1 MAPVGGGASP
11 AIPGRG
17 TAALQRSL
25 GVFVV
30 RHYRL
35 CAGLVLALMACNVF
49 VGLATTRIDDSD
61 EARYGVSAFE
71 MLHTRSF
78 LVTTYAGQP
87 EYWNLKPPLGYW
99 LMAGSYWL
107 FGRSAL
113 AMRLP
118 SALFALAAVA
128 LTMAFC
134 KRWCNRR
141 QAILAGLL
149 LATAFGFLSHH
160 GARSGDLD
168 ACLTFT
174 FLLLVLQLPRL
185 GESPRRILV
194 LGPILGCAFLL
205 KSFAILPMIA
215 VAAAYGLATGAWRK
229 QRLGPCLASLAT
241 LLLIVAVW
249 AAARSQADQSF
260 NFVRRMVREDLLARS
275 TSVIDKGTS
284 SPFAY
289 ATALADRFAPWPLA
303 VAAAAALAWRD
314 RRRRHAAGTAR
325 TAGAAAG
332 GATGTAASD
341 PASAAAGGATGTAAG
356 DPASAASG
364 GAASTASGGAT
375 GAASGG
381 AAGGPPARRWLRRR
395 RGREMELLLGLWI
408 AIPLAMF
415 SLARTQHHWYL
426 DPIYPACAI
435 LSAAAL
441 LFLVRGVPRQLKAA
455 ALVAFVAAPLALC
468 EARVLHRVLVRDHMP
483 ASQRFLYAL
492 EHAAGAR
499 CRELRT
505 TFPLRHSERF
515 ILEVVDGFR
524 VVEDAAAGT
533 SSDIAAGAPAG
544 IGVVGGAGGPGTRR
558 AALAPGVCVL
568 VSRRP
573 PAGGGRH
580 HRHGAGPPIVP
591 GWALEK
597 QSDAYALFAGGLGT
611 VPIAPPGGAARV
623 PDGPGANRLP

>member
-1 MAPVGGGASP
+1 M
-11 AIPGRG
+11 
-17 TAALQRSL
+17 
-25 GVFVV
+25 

-35 CAGLVLALMACNVF
+35 CAWLVLALMACNVF

-71 MLHTRSF
+71 MLHSRSF

-107 FGRSAL
+107 VGRSAL

-128 LTMAFC
+128 LAMAFC

-141 QAILAGLL
+141 QAILAGLV

-185 GESPRRILV
+185 GESPRRILA

-215 VAAAYGLATGAWRK
+215 VVAVHCLATGTWRK
-229 QRLGPCLASLAT
+229 LRIGPSLASLGV

-249 AAARSQADQSF
+249 AAARSHADQSF
-260 NFVRRMVREDLLARS
+260 TFVQRMVREDLFARS
-275 TSVIDKGTS
+275 TSVIDRGTS
-284 SPFAY
+284 SPSAY
-289 ATALADRFAPWPLA
+289 AMALADRFAPWPLA
-303 VAAAAALAWRD
+303 VAAAAALAWWN
-314 RRRRHAAGTAR
+314 RRRRDAAVT
-325 TAGAAAG
+325 
-332 GATGTAASD
+332 
-341 PASAAAGGATGTAAG
+341 PQ
-356 DPASAASG
+356 
-364 GAASTASGGAT
+364 
-375 GAASGG
+375 
-381 AAGGPPARRWLRRR
+381 ARRWLRSR
-395 RGREMELLLGLWI
+395 RGREVEILLWLWI
-408 AIPLAMF
+408 ALPLAMF

-435 LSAAAL
+435 VTAMAV
-441 LFLVRGVPRQLKAA
+441 LFLMRSIPRQFKAA
-455 ALVAFVAAPLALC
+455 GLVVLVALPLALC
-468 EARVLHRVLVRDHMP
+468 EARVLHRVLVRDRMP
-483 ASQRFLYAL
+483 PSQRFLYAL
-492 EHAAGAR
+492 ERAAGSR

-524 VVEDAAAGT
+524 VVEGASGGDAMPAGGAGLAAAG
-533 SSDIAAGAPAG
+533 GM
-544 IGVVGGAGGPGTRR
+544 AGGQVARR
-558 AALAPGVCVL
+558 ETLAPGVCVL
-568 VSRRP
+568 VARHPPRR
-573 PAGGGRH
+573 GGGRH
-580 HRHGAGPPIVP
+580 HRRGPGPPAVP
-591 GWALEK
+591 GWALQK
-597 QSDAYALFAGGLGT
+597 QSDAYALFAGGLGAI
-611 VPIAPPGGAARV
+611 PFPPPAGAA
-623 PDGPGANRLP
+623 GPPADSLR